1 MIDSPS
7 FFFYKLTLRMRYYLI
22 DMNDEQK
29 IKLFYVRHLDIME
42 YNQNLKMNVYIGGS
56 GMDLKV

>member
-1 MIDSPS
+1 
-7 FFFYKLTLRMRYYLI
+7 MRYYLI
-22 DMNDEQK
+22 DTNDDQK